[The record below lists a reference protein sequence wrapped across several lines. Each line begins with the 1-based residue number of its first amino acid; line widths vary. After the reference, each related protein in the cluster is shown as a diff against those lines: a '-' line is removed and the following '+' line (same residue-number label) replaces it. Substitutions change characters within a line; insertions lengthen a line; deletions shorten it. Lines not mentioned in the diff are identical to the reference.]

1 MRATFDPADN
11 QLERTVKDFLHE
23 AVARHQRRF
32 GCAPRWICVSDS
44 MYGIFVKLVTIYSWL
59 PDGPRKLLGINVRR
73 VGSMKGYSMSVASR
87 KAGRT
92 ARMRYIKQR
101 YRKQLAKMEASV
113 IGKPATALTCAVM
126 TAALASIDHKY
137 MAECSAPWGATTSPL
152 ETYSSWSNASDRANI
167 MFTIPVI

>member
-1 MRATFDPADN
+1 MRATFDPAD
-11 QLERTVKDFLHE
+11 QMLEHTVKDFLGE
-23 AVARHQRRF
+23 AISRHQRKF

-44 MYGIFVKLVTIYSWL
+44 MYGIFGKLVNSYNWL

-92 ARMRYIKQR
+92 ARMKRINLR
-101 YRKQLAKMEASV
+101 YRKQLAKLEASL
-113 IGKPATALTCAVM
+113 IGKPATALTFAAI
-126 TAALASIDHKY
+126 TAALADIDHKY
-137 MAECSAPWGATTSPL
+137 IAECSAMGASTSPL
-152 ETYSSWSNASDRANI
+152 KQYSSWVKASDRANI